1 MDMNITFINKPAM
14 GILKVDRKGLI
25 GKNCAVWNGPIC
37 KTKNCGIMRLRDGL
51 HSTISE
57 RDGKNSKI
65 DVNYLTDAKG
75 ENIGHV
81 EVMQDVTKTIRQ
93 QKYQA
98 GEFQRLSGNLKN
110 LSIGSLDLD
119 LNVTE
124 ADDYTKELS
133 QDYKNVNKDLMQV
146 IEAISSMANDADSL
160 VDSAIAGKLETRA
173 DASKHQGVYGKIIK
187 GVNDTLDAVIGP
199 LNVASKYMDD
209 ISKGAIPAK
218 ITDNYTGDFNVIKN
232 NLNQCI
238 DAVNTLVEDTGILS
252 QAAVDGRLSTR
263 ADASKHHGDY
273 RKIVQGVNDTL
284 DAVIK
289 PIEEAMRIADSYAE
303 GDLTARVEIE
313 TKGDFAKLAESLD
326 RIGESLT
333 DLLREVNN
341 SVNMVSS
348 TSQELA
354 SSAEEMNAST
364 EQVSSAIQQ
373 ISKGA
378 QNQASQVD
386 EAAKGMAVVT
396 KTVDEAEKRLISAS
410 EGART
415 TSKRANA
422 GVTTVEN
429 TIKKMQEIQKV
440 VQESAKVIESLGK
453 RSEEIGEIVDVIT
466 NISDQTNLLALNAAI
481 EAARAGEQG
490 RGFAVVAEEVKNLAE
505 DSREAAERIAK
516 MIKEVQNETAKAV
529 EAMQRGT
536 KETSVRHSGRYRRCP
551 ASSRT

>member
-1 MDMNITFINKPAM
+1 
-14 GILKVDRKGLI
+14 
-25 GKNCAVWNGPIC
+25 
-37 KTKNCGIMRLRDGL
+37 MRLRDGL

-75 ENIGHV
+75 QNIGHV

-348 TSQELA
+348 T
-354 SSAEEMNAST
+354 
-364 EQVSSAIQQ
+364 
-373 ISKGA
+373 
-378 QNQASQVD
+378 
-386 EAAKGMAVVT
+386 
-396 KTVDEAEKRLISAS
+396 
-410 EGART
+410 
-415 TSKRANA
+415 
-422 GVTTVEN
+422 
-429 TIKKMQEIQKV
+429 
-440 VQESAKVIESLGK
+440 
-453 RSEEIGEIVDVIT
+453 
-466 NISDQTNLLALNAAI
+466 
-481 EAARAGEQG
+481 
-490 RGFAVVAEEVKNLAE
+490 
-505 DSREAAERIAK
+505 
-516 MIKEVQNETAKAV
+516 
-529 EAMQRGT
+529 
-536 KETSVRHSGRYRRCP
+536 
-551 ASSRT
+551 